1 MAHGLK
7 LLEPRNRSEFVA
19 LRQRL
24 QPSTARL
31 YARSHLLLLLP
42 SLQDHAFCSQD
53 EFGAGVNKTDSA
65 KRNERAGLV
74 GRAGGFAGV
83 AGVAHSADDLS
94 DLLTYKLSPK
104 VFGHKAAPAHSLE
117 DLTMSGAARRGVSLP
132 ATVDTTRRITRIT
145 HSR

>member
-1 MAHGLK
+1 MAC
-7 LLEPRNRSEFVA
+7 
-19 LRQRL
+19 
-24 QPSTARL
+24 L
-31 YARSHLLLLLP
+31 YPRSHLLSL

-53 EFGAGVNKTDSA
+53 EYGAGVNKTDSA

-83 AGVAHSADDLS
+83 SHSADDLS

-117 DLTMSGAARRGVSLP
+117 DLTMSGAARRGVSPP
-132 ATVDTTRRITRIT
+132 ANSDVTAQCSSTL
-145 HSR
+145 S